1 MDDDIESQKEVKKV
15 TTAYTRTADLKF
27 STFTTDF
34 EGNPLF
40 IKKPTA
46 CLSRPLTGHSRGPN
60 YSITSP
66 HS

>member
-15 TTAYTRTADLKF
+15 TTAYRTADLKF

-34 EGNPLF
+34 EGNPLI

>member
-1 MDDDIESQKEVKKV
+1 MDDDIESQKEVKK
-15 TTAYTRTADLKF
+15 TTYTRTTDLKF

-34 EGNPLF
+34 EGNPLI

-46 CLSRPLTGHSRGPN
+46 CLNRPLTGHTRGPN

-66 HS
+66 PS